1 MSFSIYKSP
10 ATLARESR
18 ENRARQMQKE
28 VERREKMRQ
37 SVGQNSAR
45 NVRAQEVRD
54 IEQARDEYQREF
66 QAYYQKMRES
76 ILVSPDPDGFFDAG
90 PALDTDPAVER
101 DIHWNLFLKDHPD
114 FYNSEVNRDVL
125 SQYFTVNSCRRYDR
139 WVLAAAYK
147 RLLSLG
153 VLETAAEFQE
163 PAVMIHEQ
171 PTLEPIK
178 VERPGEPIRF
188 DEEGPIYS
196 VHTYNFDSKFA
207 KRDDRIEGRNPENG
221 FAWICTKTELDR
233 MSADN
238 FKRFASITK
247 AVQSLNGLSSDYGT
261 KYMG

>member
-18 ENRARQMQKE
+18 ENRARQMQEE

-45 NVRAQEVRD
+45 SVRAQEVRD

-171 PTLEPIK
+171 PTPEPT
-178 VERPGEPIRF
+178 VPRAGEVLYS
-188 DEEGPIYS
+188 DGEGPVFAAHSYDFFSPYKKASDRLQGQNPLTGEDWIL
-196 VHTYNFDSKFA
+196 TAREANNLDADSFRRFCNVSKADRTLAGYMSNYGA
-207 KRDDRIEGRNPENG
+207 KY
-221 FAWICTKTELDR
+221 T
-233 MSADN
+233 
-238 FKRFASITK
+238 
-247 AVQSLNGLSSDYGT
+247 Q
-261 KYMG
+261 